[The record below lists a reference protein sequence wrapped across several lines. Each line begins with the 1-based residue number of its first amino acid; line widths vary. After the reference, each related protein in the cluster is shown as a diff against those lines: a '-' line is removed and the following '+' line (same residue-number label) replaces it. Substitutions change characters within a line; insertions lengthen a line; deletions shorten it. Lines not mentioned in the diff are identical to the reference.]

1 MQEWG
6 EQSEFQQIYSKWPE
20 CILASPSLVWTT
32 LHFYSL
38 IGAFT
43 ENLFRSQSEF
53 LIYFLV
59 HCTLFH
65 FFLSYV
71 STQFFF
77 FSFNFPH
84 DHFLA
89 ARVRLAPFFSH
100 PQQHVVPTHNY
111 TQISR
116 FLFHSILRSS
126 TPVPPTT
133 PVEFLNSHNYST
145 LFRLYQNIKKKNAGR
160 SFFGVGREAGR
171 CTMVCL

>member
-59 HCTLFH
+59 HRTLFH

-71 STQFFF
+71 SNQFFF
-77 FSFNFPH
+77 PLISLTIISSPHVSAWLPFS
-84 DHFLA
+84 
-89 ARVRLAPFFSH
+89 R
-100 PQQHVVPTHNY
+100 THSN
-111 TQISR
+111 TW
-116 FLFHSILRSS
+116 F
-126 TPVPPTT
+126 PPTT
-133 PVEFLNSHNYST
+133 THKFPVFYST
-145 LFRLYQNIKKKNAGR
+145 PSSVPLRLSQQLRQSNSSIHTITALFFACIKTLKKMHAGR
-160 SFFGVGREAGR
+160 SFLGVGREAGR